1 LLFLKYGRDD
11 ETQADRLGFRYALT
25 GGYDTRE
32 MIHVFE
38 MLQRS
43 AQLNGGGRLPE
54 WQSTHPDPGNRITR
68 VQGMVSGTTVNLD
81 DKKVGGDV
89 FLRRL
94 DGLVYGVDPR
104 TGFFQQALFLHPD
117 LKFQLRFPTG
127 WATQNAADAVTA
139 VSSSQDAL
147 IQLRSA
153 SGSAAEAANGFFAQE
168 GLQAGAQSRGTVH
181 GNPAVTGE
189 FTAQDDQGGSVRG
202 IATFI
207 EYDGATWGIMGFTV
221 ADRFATYSSAFRGTL
236 GSFERLTD
244 PAALAVQ
251 PLRMRI
257 VPAPRAMTLQQF
269 NAQLPSS
276 IPLAEL
282 AIING
287 LAESS
292 PLRLGQLVKRITGT
306 PLPRV
311 VDSQQ

>member
-1 LLFLKYGRDD
+1 
-11 ETQADRLGFRYALT
+11 
-25 GGYDTRE
+25 
-32 MIHVFE
+32 
-38 MLQRS
+38 
-43 AQLNGGGRLPE
+43 
-54 WQSTHPDPGNRITR
+54 
-68 VQGMVSGTTVNLD
+68 
-81 DKKVGGDV
+81 
-89 FLRRL
+89 
-94 DGLVYGVDPR
+94 
-104 TGFFQQALFLHPD
+104 
-117 LKFQLRFPTG
+117 
-127 WATQNAADAVTA
+127 
-139 VSSSQDAL
+139 
-147 IQLRSA
+147 
-153 SGSAAEAANGFFAQE
+153 
-168 GLQAGAQSRGTVH
+168 
-181 GNPAVTGE
+181 
-189 FTAQDDQGGSVRG
+189 
-202 IATFI
+202 
-207 EYDGATWGIMGFTV
+207 V